1 MKTMD
6 GPIALDTKVG
16 WILNGPV
23 NNPSASVNN
32 SVLLS
37 HILEIQSEFLDTN
50 NVWKQYLNKE
60 LFDLKETN
68 TDSESHCFDF
78 KRFKK
83 ENITFNETTSRY
95 EVGLPF
101 KEYHEILSE
110 LYFNCKKRL
119 NSLSER
125 YEQINELLQQY
136 NNIVKEQFEL
146 NIAEEVP
153 LSETNN
159 FDQVGNK

>member
-1 MKTMD
+1 M
-6 GPIALDTKVG
+6 
-16 WILNGPV
+16 
-23 NNPSASVNN
+23 
-32 SVLLS
+32 
-37 HILEIQSEFLDTN
+37 
-50 NVWKQYLNKE
+50 
-60 LFDLKETN
+60 
-68 TDSESHCFDF
+68 
-78 KRFKK
+78 
-83 ENITFNETTSRY
+83 
-95 EVGLPF
+95 PF

-119 NSLSER
+119 NSLSKR

-136 NNIVKEQFEL
+136 NNIVKEQLEL